1 MSGRATH
8 DSSEQSTT
16 ECILINQDC
25 SVEAKA
31 FITTTTSVC
40 GPSVVCHPDHSDIS
54 DSCHRCSIDVDMLR
68 KLWHF
73 TEGKVPYLSL

>member
-1 MSGRATH
+1 M
-8 DSSEQSTT
+8 
-16 ECILINQDC
+16 
-25 SVEAKA
+25 EAKA